1 MKLSKIVCAS
11 LVGLF
16 SINSAIADEKHEL
29 GEVTI
34 TGEKLEKSLQDT
46 TTSVQVFDETSFI
59 NSSKLND
66 LYDIVEQSTN
76 VNRSGKY
83 AFSIRGINA
92 TGTYGSYGGPKT
104 INITVD
110 GVSQGTNA
118 SKQGAI
124 STWDMQQVEVLKGP
138 QSTIQGRNSLAGAVV
153 FKTKDPEFDA
163 NGAAQ
168 IGYGS
173 YNKKQVSLMQTGAIT
188 EDLAFRIALDRTESD
203 GFVKNDSFR
212 GDEFN
217 KNEITNL
224 RGKLLYNFND
234 DTDALLTLSKLTYD
248 DWGSHVVAGNPSER
262 KSAFNTDGHYNTD
275 AQSHSLEVNHNI
287 NDKWS
292 FTSLSGFSDE
302 KFDRLNDFDYLAGN
316 ATVKIDRENDSI
328 NQEFRFSYKGDNSD
342 SIIGLYHS
350 SGSGIDN
357 QDAREVDASFLTN
370 GLKLNY
376 QQALKEDYKNTALFF
391 NTDYHVTDDLTLIFG
406 ARLDKDERDNKNNIS
421 TQRITDFDSMGAPAG
436 TNAVIDGRLATLG
449 NGNIQADTDTTNF
462 LPKLGIN
469 YKWSEDMSTGLVYSK
484 GYRPGGI
491 STNPVKAEANTFDAE
506 YTNNYEASFRSQW
519 LNKRLTFNANVFYTI
534 FKDQQVSEQGTSGSS
549 FDVHIVNAGK
559 STMKGLELES
569 KYQAS
574 DNLDLFGSVG
584 IIKSEFDEYKDK
596 SGNELVKTPNLT
608 ANIGTTY
615 RNDMGYFLGS
625 NIAYTGS
632 QFGDSANERK
642 IKGYTLV
649 NLKAGYEK
657 DDWGLY
663 AYVNNLFDKDYM
675 LNNYGSDRYEMG
687 DPRVLGLNFKYY
699 W

>member
-1 MKLSKIVCAS
+1 MKLSKIVCA
-11 LVGLF
+11 GLLGL
-16 SINSAIADEKHEL
+16 IATNTLYANEKEEL
-29 GEVTI
+29 GEITI

-46 TTSVQVFDETSFI
+46 TTSVQVFDETAFI

-83 AFSIRGINA
+83 AFNIRGINA
-92 TGTYGSYGGPKT
+92 TGIYGSYGGPKT

-138 QSTIQGRNSLAGAVV
+138 QSTVQGRNSLAGAVV
-153 FKTKDPEFDA
+153 FKTKDPEFES

-173 YNKKQVSLMQTGAIT
+173 YNKKQVSVMQTGPIT
-188 EDLAFRIALDRTESD
+188 EDLAFRISLDRTESD

-224 RGKLLYNFND
+224 RGKLLYTISD
-234 DTDALLTLSKLTYD
+234 ETSALLSLSKLKYN
-248 DWGSHVVAGNPSER
+248 DWGSHVVQGNPTER
-262 KSAFNTDGHYNTD
+262 KSAFNTDGYYNTD
-275 AQSHSLEVNHNI
+275 AQSHSLEIKHSI

-302 KFDRLNDFDYLAGN
+302 KFDRFNDFDYLAGN
-316 ATVKIDRENDSI
+316 ATLKIDRENDSI
-328 NQEFRFSYKGDNSD
+328 NQEFRFTYEGENSE

-350 SGSGIDN
+350 SGSGKDD
-357 QDAREVDASFLTN
+357 QDAKEVDGSFLYN
-370 GLKLNY
+370 GLKLAY
-376 QQALKEDYKNTALFF
+376 QQQLKEDYKNTALFF
-391 NTDYHVTDDLTLIFG
+391 NTDYHITDKLTLIFG
-406 ARLDKDERDNKNNIS
+406 ARLDKDQRDNKNTIS
-421 TQRITDFDSMGAPAG
+421 AQRTSDNGGA
-436 TNAVIDGRLATLG
+436 NATIDGQLAVLG
-449 NGNIQADTDTTNF
+449 NGNIQANTDTTNF
-462 LPKLGIN
+462 LPKLGLN
-469 YKWSEDMSTGLVYSK
+469 YKWSDDISTGLVYSK

-491 STNPVKAEANTFDAE
+491 STNPVRAQANTFDAE

-519 LNKRLTFNANVFYTI
+519 LNKRLTLNANVFYTI
-534 FKDQQVSEQGTSGSS
+534 FKDQQVSEQGSLGS

-559 STMKGLELES
+559 STMKGIEVES
-569 KYQAS
+569 KYEAT
-574 DNLDLFGSVG
+574 DNVDVFANVG
-584 IIKSEFDEYKDK
+584 MIKSEFDEYKNGSNDY
-596 SGNELVKTPNLT
+596 SGNELIKTPNLT
-608 ANIGTTY
+608 ASLGTTY
-615 RNDMGYFLGS
+615 RNDKGYFVGG
-625 NIAYTGS
+625 NVAYTGS
-632 QFGDSANERK
+632 QFGDSANSRK
-642 IKGYTLV
+642 IKGYNLV

-657 DDWGLY
+657 EDWGLY

-675 LNNYGSDRYEMG
+675 LNNFGSDRYEMG
-687 DPRVLGLNFKYY
+687 DPRVVGVNFKYY